1 MATPSTPPMHIADLQ
16 RLLTRD
22 PGRPRL
28 TWYGDDGERVEL
40 SGAVLHNWVNKT
52 VNLLVEEFD
61 AAPGTRVL
69 LDLPP
74 HWRAVVWALATWRAG
89 ATLVLPPA
97 MEGSTIVGQADAPGT
112 ADANVVVTSRPTSWA
127 GADAHLVAVPLP
139 ALARRFDGDLP
150 AGAID
155 AGSAV
160 MTYGD
165 QIGWVEEV
173 DPAADALAP
182 GGVSHADLLP
192 RASRLA
198 PETLVPGARVLVRGD
213 GPQDLVLGDVLAA
226 LAVDGSVV
234 LLDVDASRREDDDPL
249 TVRLLST
256 ERATGALP
264 PRAGRPPRT

>member
-1 MATPSTPPMHIADLQ
+1 MAATSTPPMHIADLQ
-16 RLLTRD
+16 RLITRD

-74 HWRAVVWALATWRAG
+74 HWRAVVWALATWRTG
-89 ATLVLPPA
+89 ATLVLPPTT
-97 MEGSTIVGQADAPGT
+97 EGSAVVGQEQDRGVADVE
-112 ADANVVVTSRPTSWA
+112 VVVTSHPTSWTGTSA
-127 GADAHLVAVPLP
+127 QLVAVPLP

-150 AGAID
+150 PGTID

-165 QIGWVEEV
+165 QIGWVEEI
-173 DPAADALAP
+173 DPTAIAVEPALRHEDLVTWALACT
-182 GGVSHADLLP
+182 P
-192 RASRLA
+192 RPTASEPR
-198 PETLVPGARVLVRGD
+198 TLVGEDHPLVVLRRTL
-213 GPQDLVLGDVLAA
+213 QA
-226 LAVDGSVV
+226 LSLDGSVIV
-234 LLDVDASRREDDDPL
+234 TSVASTTAFADEPERLD
-249 TVRLLST
+249 RLRAT
-256 ERATGALP
+256 ERITD
-264 PRAGRPPRT
+264 

>member
-1 MATPSTPPMHIADLQ
+1 MAASTPPPMHIADLQ
-16 RLLTRD
+16 RLITRD

-61 AAPGTRVL
+61 AGPGTRVL

-74 HWRAVVWALATWRAG
+74 HWRTVVWALATWRTG

-97 MEGSTIVGQADAPGT
+97 AEGSTAVGQEETSGSDDADSRTPAAT
-112 ADANVVVTSRPTSWA
+112 DADIVVTSRPASWA
-127 GADAHLVAVPLP
+127 GTGAQLVAVPLP

-150 AGAID
+150 PGTID

-165 QIGWVEEV
+165 QIGWVEET
-173 DPAADALAP
+173 DPDRAAIDP
-182 GGVSHADLLP
+182 EVSHAGLVAWALAGPPLP
-192 RASRLA
+192 TTPA
-198 PETLVPGARVLVRGD
+198 PRTLVGEEHALPLLRRTLR
-213 GPQDLVLGDVLAA
+213 A
-226 LAVDGSVV
+226 LALDGSVV
-234 LLDVDASRREDDDPL
+234 VTSVGATAALTNDPA
-249 TVRLLST
+249 RLERLRTT
-256 ERATGALP
+256 ERITD
-264 PRAGRPPRT
+264 